1 MNNSANETLKEML
14 TGIVL
19 YGIVVQLICLCVT
32 THRGYVSAG
41 LWIGI
46 FTGIGIA
53 IHMKR
58 SIEDALDL
66 GEGNAEKHMK
76 KTYAFRYAVTALVFG
91 TAIYFHIGNPIA
103 ILAGVIGL
111 KISAYLQPYTHKI
124 FLKIKKSK

>member
-1 MNNSANETLKEML
+1 MNNSANETLKELL
-14 TGIVL
+14 TGIIL
-19 YGIVVQLICLCVT
+19 YGTAGQIICLLIT
-32 THRGYVSAG
+32 EHKLYVSMG
-41 LWIGI
+41 LWIGVL
-46 FTGIGIA
+46 TGIGIA

-103 ILAGVIGL
+103 ILIGVMGL

-124 FLKIKKSK
+124 ILKLKKSK